1 MSKRYVCRGV
11 MTIYDKAFTNALFLT
26 LGNFATFLSLSGMK
40 QRWMSMGVY
49 TPAGGVPYYIRYAK
63 GAIYTGVG
71 FCVARSTVMG
81 NAKASKCGTGDSM
94 NPTLFSYM
102 PVKSKL

>member
-1 MSKRYVCRGV
+1 VCRGV

-49 TPAGGVPYYIRYAK
+49 TPAGGVPYYIYKVRQRCD
-63 GAIYTGVG
+63 IHTGVG

-102 PVKSKL
+102 C